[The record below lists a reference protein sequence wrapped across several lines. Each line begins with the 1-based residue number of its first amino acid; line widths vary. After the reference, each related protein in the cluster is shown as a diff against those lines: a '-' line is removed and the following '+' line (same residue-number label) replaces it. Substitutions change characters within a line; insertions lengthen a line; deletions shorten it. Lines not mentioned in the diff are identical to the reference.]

1 MANTRLSDLLQILV
15 YLKVHDDE
23 KITSQRLASSL
34 NTNPS
39 LVRSMLVQLRSA
51 GLLES
56 VKGKPHLAKDLNKV
70 TVYDVYKAID
80 PTKNLL
86 QVDNNTSQ
94 VCSVGV
100 AFPEVLEKHY
110 QEVQKI
116 ATEKM
121 KEVTVQQLVDETN
134 ENIILHQKSK

>member
-15 YLKVHDDE
+15 YLKVHDGE

-56 VKGKPHLAKDLNKV
+56 VKGKPHLVKDLNKV
-70 TVYDVYKAID
+70 TVFDVYQAIE
-80 PTKNLL
+80 PQKNLL

-100 AFPEVLEKHY
+100 AFPEVLDKHY
-110 QEVQKI
+110 QEVQKL
-116 ATEKM
+116 ANEKM
-121 KEVTVQQLVDETN
+121 KQVTLQQLVNETK
-134 ENIILHQKSK
+134 ENIDLHQKIH

>member
-15 YLKVHDDE
+15 YLKVHNGE

-56 VKGKPHLAKDLNKV
+56 IKGKPHLAKDLNKV
-70 TVYDVYKAID
+70 TVYDVYEAID
-80 PTKNLL
+80 PAKNLL

-100 AFPEVLEKHY
+100 AFPEVLEKH
-110 QEVQKI
+110 
-116 ATEKM
+116 
-121 KEVTVQQLVDETN
+121 
-134 ENIILHQKSK
+134 